1 MSILVVIMGQKVL
14 FTIYLKFKAKNVK
27 NMKRRTKMP
36 IPYSIF
42 RDNGGIYYEKDLEE
56 EYSLEYTKKMLFSR
70 GARRAFHRARRAS
83 APLHT
88 INRPFDFELNI
99 SHIWHRETLSRA
111 GEAEG
116 IARRGGSS
124 RIKEEQALGAQS
136 VSLIMLY
143 FIFVPLILFIWI
155 RIHNT
160 FGFMIT

>member
-1 MSILVVIMGQKVL
+1 M
-14 FTIYLKFKAKNVK
+14 
-27 NMKRRTKMP
+27 
-36 IPYSIF
+36 
-42 RDNGGIYYEKDLEE
+42 
-56 EYSLEYTKKMLFSR
+56 EYAEKMLFCGS
-70 GARRAFHRARRAS
+70 ARRAIGRARRAS
-83 APLHT
+83 APLCT
-88 INRPFDFELNI
+88 INRPFDLELNI
-99 SHIWHRETLSRA
+99 SHIWYRETLSRA

>member
-1 MSILVVIMGQKVL
+1 M
-14 FTIYLKFKAKNVK
+14 
-27 NMKRRTKMP
+27 
-36 IPYSIF
+36 
-42 RDNGGIYYEKDLEE
+42 
-56 EYSLEYTKKMLFSR
+56 EYAEKMLFCGS
-70 GARRAFHRARRAS
+70 ARRAYGLVRRAS

-88 INRPFDFELNI
+88 INRPFDLELNI
-99 SHIWHRETLSRA
+99 SHIWYRETLSRA

-116 IARRGGSS
+116 IARREGSS
-124 RIKEEQALGAQS
+124 RVKEEQALGAQS